1 MQIDLDWNNLY
12 IMITKETGMTWN
24 EIKKLDIKE
33 FFLTI
38 QNVQQNIEKL
48 KHKENGNGNS

>member
-12 IMITKETGMTWN
+12 IMITKETGMTWS

-38 QNVQQNIEKL
+38 QNLQQNIEKL
-48 KHKENGNGNS
+48 KHKENGNGNA

>member
-38 QNVQQNIEKL
+38 QNLQQNIEKL
-48 KHKENGNGNS
+48 KHKENGNSNA

>member
-12 IMITKETGMTWN
+12 ILITQETGMTWH
-24 EIKKLDIKE
+24 EIKKFDIKE

-38 QNVQQNIEKL
+38 QNLQQNIEKL
-48 KHKENGNGNS
+48 KHKENGNSNA

>member
-1 MQIDLDWNNLY
+1 MQIDLEWNNLY

-38 QNVQQNIEKL
+38 QNLQQNIEKL
-48 KHKENGNGNS
+48 KHKENGNGNA

>member
-12 IMITKETGMTWN
+12 IMITKETGMTWL

-38 QNVQQNIEKL
+38 QNLQQNIEKL

>member
-38 QNVQQNIEKL
+38 QNLQQNIEKL
-48 KHKENGNGNS
+48 KHKENGNGNA

>member
-38 QNVQQNIEKL
+38 QNLQQNIEKL

>member
-12 IMITKETGMTWN
+12 IMITKETGMTWH

-38 QNVQQNIEKL
+38 QNLQQNIEKL

>member
-12 IMITKETGMTWN
+12 IMITKETGMTWL

-38 QNVQQNIEKL
+38 QNLQQNIEKL
-48 KHKENGNGNS
+48 KHKENGNGNA